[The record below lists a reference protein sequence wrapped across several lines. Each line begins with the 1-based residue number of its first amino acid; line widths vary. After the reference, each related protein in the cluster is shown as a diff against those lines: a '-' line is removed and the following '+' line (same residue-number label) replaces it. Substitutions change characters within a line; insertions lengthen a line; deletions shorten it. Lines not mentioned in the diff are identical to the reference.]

1 MATQIIKLAL
11 ANRLTKVGDSRGRR
25 PPVQPSN
32 RSSWQ
37 PSNRATTT
45 PHGRRYFCL
54 TPGMRPRINPFTVP
68 HHFRGLGWYRKGFVA
83 PASWRGCR
91 VWLEFKG
98 VFQVADVWINGHHLG
113 RHVGGFTE
121 FQFDLTDNL
130 KWGDGNLIAVRVN
143 DVLSPEIAPANET
156 NVPGYGGI
164 YRSVSL
170 LVTDPIYITAN
181 GTSIGTQQSGESVAV
196 SVRSWLRNSGQIPS
210 SVRLHLVI
218 RDAQGQTVST
228 IDSDTSLARGQERSI
243 EQTFR
248 VPSPHLWSP
257 DSPYLYNLTSAL
269 FVGDRAVDRE
279 DNSFGGS
286 SVESCG

>member
-1 MATQIIKLAL
+1 M
-11 ANRLTKVGDSRGRR
+11 
-25 PPVQPSN
+25 
-32 RSSWQ
+32 
-37 PSNRATTT
+37 
-45 PHGRRYFCL
+45 
-54 TPGMRPRINPFTVP
+54 
-68 HHFRGLGWYRKGFVA
+68 
-83 PASWRGCR
+83 
-91 VWLEFKG
+91 
-98 VFQVADVWINGHHLG
+98 
-113 RHVGGFTE
+113 GGFTE